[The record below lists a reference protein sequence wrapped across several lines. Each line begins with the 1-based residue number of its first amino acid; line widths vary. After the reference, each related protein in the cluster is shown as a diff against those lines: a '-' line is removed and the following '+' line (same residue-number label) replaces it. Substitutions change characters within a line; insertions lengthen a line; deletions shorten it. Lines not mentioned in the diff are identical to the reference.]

1 MSIISFNLKYKKM
14 TKIIYQNELRKREFF
29 EHLKGAEGFAESS
42 VNIFAEAIDQ
52 WQTFSKGEDF
62 VNFNKTKAIE
72 FVAWLKTRVSK
83 TPLGQVSLV
92 TQYNYIRRIKRFL
105 HWLSDQPNYKK
116 ILKSD
121 IDFLR
126 LSKKEIQ
133 IATSGTTKQIPTLE
147 EFKQIIE
154 SIDIKNEIDKRDR
167 AMICLTLITGIRISA
182 LISLKM
188 KSFDKKNKLFDQNP
202 ADGVKTKNSKRIPT
216 TFFPI
221 GWDKAEQYFIEWYE
235 YLVAKGFQPEDPI
248 FPTTLNLLGSDSNAY
263 SKDFISKL
271 FWSVTNG
278 ARKIFEKRC
287 INADL
292 HYFNPHSL
300 RHSVV
305 NILSKIRLTEE
316 EKKAISLN
324 LGHANIGTTFGSYG
338 YGSMSDKNAI
348 EIVQRLKNQSD
359 NKNQTGI
366 SDEDKVVLKRIAS
379 SI

>member
-1 MSIISFNLKYKKM
+1 M

-42 VNIFAEAIDQ
+42 VNMFAEAIDQ
-52 WQTFSKGEDF
+52 WQVFSKGEDF

-72 FVAWLKTRVSK
+72 FVSWLKTRGSK
-83 TPLGQVSLV
+83 TPSGQVSLA

-105 HWLSDQPNYKK
+105 QWLSDQPSYRK

-121 IDFLR
+121 INFLR
-126 LSKKEIQ
+126 LSKKDIQ

-147 EFKQIIE
+147 EFKKIIE
-154 SIDIKNEIDKRDR
+154 SIEVKSEIDNRDR

-221 GWDKAEQYFIEWYE
+221 GWDNAELYFIEWYE
-235 YLVAKGFQPEDPI
+235 YLESKGFQSEDPI
-248 FPTTLNLLGSDSNAY
+248 FPSTLNLVSSENHSY
-263 SKDFISKL
+263 SKEFISKE
-271 FWSVTNG
+271 FWSGTNG

-287 INADL
+287 KNADL

-300 RHSVV
+300 RHAVV

-338 YGSMSDKNAI
+338 YGSMSDKNAV
-348 EIVQRLKNQSD
+348 EIVQRLRNQGDDKN
-359 NKNQTGI
+359 KGRI
-366 SDEDKVVLKRIAS
+366 SKEEKAVLENLINRS
-379 SI
+379 